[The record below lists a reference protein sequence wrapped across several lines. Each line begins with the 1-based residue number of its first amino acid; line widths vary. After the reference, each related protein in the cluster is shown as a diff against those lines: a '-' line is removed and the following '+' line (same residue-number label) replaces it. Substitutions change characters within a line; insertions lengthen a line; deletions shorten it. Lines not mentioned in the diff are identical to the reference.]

1 ARAGAIVVKVDR
13 VRIDDVVFIPAV
25 GAAEL
30 DIAIVAPA
38 IEPAAKGTVQPAQ
51 GAVIVDFDPSTRM
64 IGNCGRADEPR
75 AGPSGGEGIA
85 EARRHRVEVAGE
97 ACQIV
102 ELTVA
107 LRFGLALV
115 VKQLD
120 ADFEIVAQLVSP
132 V

>member
-1 ARAGAIVVKVDR
+1 
-13 VRIDDVVFIPAV
+13 
-25 GAAEL
+25 
-30 DIAIVAPA
+30 
-38 IEPAAKGTVQPAQ
+38 
-51 GAVIVDFDPSTRM
+51 
-64 IGNCGRADEPR
+64 EPR

-132 V
+132 VEIRSVTLDLRLQRLIPHEGMVRVLNSESSSRLLLRERVGRIVIDLEEARG